1 MEENVESSRH
11 CDDGQSSND
20 YQEWRVRDSCGFQF
34 DPQVEFAIEGQVVD
48 KIDEGLF
55 PIKVGKVICQTK
67 QRNQRG
73 TQHED
78 PASIGWE
85 ERPEN
90 LKQKD
95 CRREECAD

>member
-1 MEENVESSRH
+1 MEEDVESSRNY
-11 CDDGQSSND
+11 DDNQSSND

-48 KIDEGLF
+48 KINKRLL
-55 PIKVGKVICQTK
+55 PVKVGKVICQGK
-67 QRNQRG
+67 QRNERG

-78 PASIGWE
+78 PASKGWE

-90 LKQKD
+90 LKHKD
-95 CRREECAD
+95 CRREKGAD